1 MYQQN
6 NNSSWVILIGSMAL
20 TKKALTLAQTI
31 PVIFIMLGSL
41 GFIASFALTYDK
53 IQVITDP
60 SYVPDCNINPVLSC
74 GSVMKT
80 EQANLLGVPNTIF
93 GLIGYTA
100 MITIGVVM
108 LTGSKINRKL
118 WLAVQAAATM
128 GVVFMHYLFFQG
140 VFRINAICPWCF
152 LTWMVTIPIFW
163 YTTLYTLE
171 LFKDVLKGRLRTLA
185 LAARRYHG
193 DVLGVWYLAI
203 FVILITEFWYYWET
217 LLP

>member
-1 MYQQN
+1 M
-6 NNSSWVILIGSMAL
+6 LAA
-20 TKKALTLAQTI
+20 KKALTLVQTLPI
-31 PVIFIMLGSL
+31 LFIILGGL
-41 GFIASFALTYDK
+41 GFVASFALTYDK

-80 EQANLLGVPNTIF
+80 EQANLFGVPNTIF

-128 GVVFMHYLFFQG
+128 GVVFMHYLFFEG
-140 VFRINAICPWCF
+140 P
-152 LTWMVTIPIFW
+152 L
-163 YTTLYTLE
+163 
-171 LFKDVLKGRLRTLA
+171 
-185 LAARRYHG
+185 
-193 DVLGVWYLAI
+193 
-203 FVILITEFWYYWET
+203 
-217 LLP
+217 